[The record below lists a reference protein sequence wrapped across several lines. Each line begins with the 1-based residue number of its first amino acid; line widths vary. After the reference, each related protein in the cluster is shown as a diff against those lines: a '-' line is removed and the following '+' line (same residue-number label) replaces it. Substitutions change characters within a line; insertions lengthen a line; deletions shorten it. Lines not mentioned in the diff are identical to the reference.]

1 MRKYFFKKLLT
12 TLLLLFVSS
21 SLIFSVLFFAVGD
34 PTEIILF
41 ESITPE
47 TKQALRSKL
56 GLDRPF
62 IEQYL
67 KFIWKLFTRFDLG
80 NSWYAG
86 TSVISYVSGAYFNT
100 LRLTLFSGI
109 IVCFL
114 GIPVGILSA
123 YYKETRIG
131 EFLNTFIIFSISI
144 PGFVIALFLMYIFA
158 FRLDYFPIYGTGG
171 LRYIFLP
178 ALSLSLYAAV
188 NLARITRSIMLNVLS
203 EDYITAA
210 RAKGLS
216 ELSIVLFHALRN
228 ALIPIITILGLQ
240 VGILMGGAMVVEI
253 IFSWSGMGRLMFQA
267 IFGRDFPVVRGA
279 AIIFLF
285 TIILV
290 NTILDL
296 LYTMINPQ
304 VKVY

>member
-34 PTEIILF
+34 PAEIILF

-47 TKQALRSKL
+47 TRKALRSEL
-56 GLDRPF
+56 GVDRPF
-62 IEQYL
+62 IEQYVE
-67 KFIWKLFTRFDLG
+67 FTWKLFTRFDLG
-80 NSWYAG
+80 NSWYSG
-86 TSVISYVSGAYFNT
+86 KSVISHISGAYFNT
-100 LRLTLFSGI
+100 LRLTIFSGI
-109 IVCFL
+109 MVCFL
-114 GIPVGILSA
+114 GILVGILLA
-123 YYKETRIG
+123 YYKGTWIG
-131 EFLNTFIIFSISI
+131 EVLNTFIIFGISI
-144 PGFVIALFLMYIFA
+144 PGFIIALFLMYIFG
-158 FRLDYFPIYGTGG
+158 FQLGYFPIYGTGG

-178 ALSLSLYAAV
+178 ALSITLYAAV
-188 NLARITRSIMLNVLS
+188 NLARITRSIMLDVLS
-203 EDYITAA
+203 EDYITTA

-216 ELSIVLFHALRN
+216 ELSVVLFHALRN
-228 ALIPIITILGLQ
+228 ALIPIVTILGVQ